1 MNDSEREKLGAEQD
15 VLMKMYAEVE
25 AEPEKYKD
33 SQGLLGLLDER
44 AELNRCDLEGRWLN
58 G

>member
-1 MNDSEREKLGAEQD
+1 MNNREKLEAEQD

-33 SQGLLGLLDER
+33 SRGLLDLLDER

>member
-1 MNDSEREKLGAEQD
+1 MIDSERGKLGAEQD
-15 VLMKMYAEVE
+15 ILMKMYEEVE
-25 AEPEKYKD
+25 AEPEEYKNFR
-33 SQGLLGLLDER
+33 GLLNLLDER